1 MAKRVVV
8 TGLGA
13 LTPVGNDPESMWEN
27 LLAGKSGVDYIT
39 LFDTSGH
46 KTRIGAEV
54 KNFKAEEHGIDRKD
68 ARRMDRYAQFAIAA
82 AGQALADS
90 KFEITPQ
97 NANRV
102 GVVIGSGIGG
112 IGVLTEQFKVL
123 HEKGPSRVS
132 PFFVPMMI
140 ANMASG
146 QVAIQFGA
154 RGTNFCVVS
163 ACSTGA
169 HALGEATEIIKR
181 GEADVMIAGGS
192 EAPLV
197 PISVAGFNSMT
208 ALSTRND
215 EPQKASRPFDAKRDG
230 FVMGE
235 GAGVLI
241 LEDLEHALQRG
252 AHIYAEITG
261 YGSTDD
267 ANHIVQPEETG
278 EGASRAM
285 GLALERAGLSVNE
298 IDYINAHGTSTGLN
312 EKAETAAIK
321 RTFGKQ
327 AYEVS
332 ISSTKSMTGHLLGA
346 AGSVEAVICIKA
358 INSGMI
364 PPTINYEFPD
374 PECDLDVTP
383 NVAKKKTVRHAMSNS
398 FGFGGHNVS
407 LIMSK
412 YEG

>member
-1 MAKRVVV
+1 MTKRVVV
-8 TGLGA
+8 TGMGMVS
-13 LTPVGNDPESMWEN
+13 PVGNDVKTSWES
-27 LLAGKSGVDYIT
+27 LLAGQSGIDRLT
-39 LFDTSGH
+39 LFDTTGFD
-46 KTRIGAEV
+46 TTFGAEV
-54 KNFKAEEHGIDRKD
+54 KSFRPDDFNIDRKD
-68 ARRMDRYAQFAIAA
+68 ARRMDRYALF
-82 AGQALADS
+82 ALAATGMALQDS
-90 KFEITPQ
+90 AFTINDE
-97 NANRV
+97 NRNRV
-102 GVVIGSGIGG
+102 GVIIGSGIGG
-112 IGVLTEQFKVL
+112 IGVLTEQFRVL
-123 HEKGPSRVS
+123 HDKGPSRIS

-163 ACSTGA
+163 ACSTGG
-169 HALGEATEIIKR
+169 HAIGEGTEIIKR
-181 GEADVMIAGGS
+181 GEADVMIVGGS

-197 PISVAGFNSMT
+197 PISVAGFNSMK

-215 EPQKASRPFDAKRDG
+215 DPQRASRPFDALRDG

-241 LEDLEHALQRG
+241 LEDLEHAQARN
-252 AHIYAEITG
+252 ARIYAEITG

-267 ANHIVQPEETG
+267 AHHIVQPEETG
-278 EGASRAM
+278 EGAARAM
-285 GLALERAGLSVNE
+285 QLAMQRAGITAADL
-298 IDYINAHGTSTGLN
+298 DYINAHGTSTQLN

-321 RTFGKQ
+321 RALGKQ

-346 AGSVEAVICIKA
+346 AGAIEAIISIKA
-358 INSGMI
+358 IVEGMI
-364 PPTINYEFPD
+364 PPTINYENPD
-374 PECDLDVTP
+374 PDCDLDVTP

-407 LIMSK
+407 LVVSRF
-412 YEG
+412 E